1 MGWYED
7 RIFPHLLDW
16 ATKPLQRQRQEII
29 ASAEGR
35 VLELGV
41 GTGANLAFYG
51 ESASEVH
58 GIEPAAA
65 LLDIARE
72 RAARLSDPARFRF
85 EVAGAEALPYPDQHF
100 DTVIA
105 CLVFCTIPDTTS
117 AARELWR
124 VMKPGGRLLLLEHVA
139 SQKPAIHRT
148 QRLLNPAWRK
158 LACGCQLTR
167 DTASL
172 LSDAGFNMGDVSHW
186 RHPKVPAFAAEL
198 ISGVAIRP

>member
-7 RIFPHLLDW
+7 RVFPHLLDW
-16 ATKPLQRQRQEII
+16 ATKPLQRQREEIL

-35 VLELGV
+35 VLELGI
-41 GTGANLAFYG
+41 GTGANLAFYTQTAQ
-51 ESASEVH
+51 EIH

-72 RAARLSDPARFRF
+72 RAAALPNPGRFRF
-85 EVAGAEALPYPDQHF
+85 DVAGAEALPYPDQHF

-105 CLVFCTIPDTTS
+105 CLVFCTIPDTH
-117 AARELWR
+117 AASHELWR

-139 SQKPAIHRT
+139 SRKPTVHRT

-167 DTASL
+167 DTGSL
-172 LSDAGFNMGDVSHW
+172 LARAGFDMRGVSHW